1 MVGMIISAIAGAVIG
16 GAVNGTIAAKSN
28 QEKIAAYRSGSSSM
42 KTAAGQYSG
51 AEGFRKMVEKGNE
64 YASQDAK
71 LATELANQQ
80 TFMPQNPN
88 SGMNAKAEMAN
99 NAMNAGETVNSAALG
114 GLQQGMSDQNAINAA
129 KYNAATVGAQ
139 QAMKQADIDY
149 NVANQAAKE
158 GMNTVSNMAS
168 TINQIRR
175 TDNGRQVT
183 DAKNAGQK

>member
-1 MVGMIISAIAGAVIG
+1 MIGTIIGAIAGAVIG
-16 GAVNGTIAAKSN
+16 GTVNGVVAAESN
-28 QEKIAAYRSGSSSM
+28 KQKVAAYRSGANQIKS
-42 KTAAGQYSG
+42 AIGQYSG
-51 AEGFRKMVEKGNE
+51 DEGFRKMVDKGNE

-88 SGMNAKAEMAN
+88 GGMNAKAEMAN

-114 GLQQGMSDQNAINAA
+114 GLQQGMSDQNAINNAN
-129 KYNAATVGAQ
+129 YNAATVGAN

-149 NVANQAAKE
+149 NVANQAAQE
-158 GMNTVSNMAS
+158 SMNTLGNLAG

-175 TDNGRQVT
+175 TSNGREI
-183 DAKNAGQK
+183 D